1 MKLRTL
7 AGAALG
13 AVGAAAVGN
22 RVLDRR
28 AGELGPPLA
37 GDQGTYRWRG
47 FDVAY
52 TEAGDPDDPD
62 LVLLHGINAAATSN
76 EWRTV
81 FEALADDYHVL
92 APDLPGFGL
101 SDRPPLTYSA
111 SLYTT
116 FVRDF
121 LTDLSENAVLVASSL
136 TAAYAA
142 DAASDVDV
150 DRLVLICPTA
160 ETMPGRRV
168 WLRSLVR
175 APLVGQ
181 VVYNAIGSKRSIR
194 YFHDDHGYHDTSNLA
209 DETVEYEWQTAHQPG
224 ARFATASFIS
234 GHLDPE
240 ADMDDLL
247 ADLSVPVTLVW
258 GRDSDMPPLATGRD
272 LAESADVELVS
283 IGDSALL
290 PHVEHPE
297 EFLAVVRGQ
306 TVEPTDHPDSDE

>member
-7 AGAALG
+7 AGATVG
-13 AVGAAAVGN
+13 AVGAAAVSN

-28 AGELGPPLA
+28 AGELEPPLT

-52 TEAGDPDDPD
+52 TEAGDPGDQD

-81 FEALADDYHVL
+81 FEDLAEDYHVI
-92 APDLPGFGL
+92 APDLPGFGR

-116 FVRDF
+116 FVRDL
-121 LTDLSENAVLVASSL
+121 LTDLSQNPIVVASSL
-136 TAAYAA
+136 TGAYAV
-142 DAASDVDV
+142 DAASDLDIE
-150 DRLVLICPTA
+150 RLVLICPTA

-194 YFHDDHGYHDTSNLA
+194 YFHDDHGYHDMSNLD

-224 ARFATASFIS
+224 ARFAPASFIS
-234 GHLDPE
+234 GHLDPD
-240 ADMDDLL
+240 ADMADLL
-247 ADLSVPVTLVW
+247 ADLDVPVTLVW
-258 GRDSDMPPLATGRD
+258 GTETDMPPLSVGRD
-272 LAESADVELVS
+272 LAETADVELVS

-297 EFLAVVRGQ
+297 EFLQIVRGQ
-306 TVEPTDHPDSDE
+306 TVESDR